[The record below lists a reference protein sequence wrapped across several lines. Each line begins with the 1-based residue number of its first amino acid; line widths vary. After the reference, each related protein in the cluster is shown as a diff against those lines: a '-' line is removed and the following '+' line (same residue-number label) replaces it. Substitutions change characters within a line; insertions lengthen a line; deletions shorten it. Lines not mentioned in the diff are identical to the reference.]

1 MSTPISVIIARAV
14 YAPTPGISFSARSCD
29 AYGAI
34 FSFILSLNETVRTQ
48 LVEGAYNTVQTYI
61 WSTYLQVGLSPTL
74 YALMTLLILATLLFV
89 LVLLLVNISRLRR
102 AAPAS

>member
-1 MSTPISVIIARAV
+1 MI
-14 YAPTPGISFSARSCD
+14 
-29 AYGAI
+29 
-34 FSFILSLNETVRTQ
+34 
-48 LVEGAYNTVQTYI
+48 
-61 WSTYLQVGLSPTL
+61 QVGLSPTL